1 MEMEATHLK
10 ELRKKQQIYQNILF
24 VIYFLLF
31 LGFLFF
37 EVSSLVVF
45 ITLGTILILAGIVIL
60 ITNRTNFVL
69 RFFPDMKEL
78 HEYELKKLGK
88 ARKKYYAT
96 NVILSLVAAII
107 LFLQAIFRASDKPL
121 IDQVPIWYFLIIF
134 VVIVYTANMNMR
146 IHIRRVDTQSEEKL
160 VEYAREKLI
169 FTIILSVIVLLFVG
183 LAGFFMS
190 FFT

>member
-1 MEMEATHLK
+1 MEATHLK